1 MITTSVSQR
10 KVKREW
16 AWSAA
21 PVRSRRSGQ
30 QRRRRATSV
39 PLDVGGYF
47 SGRNNHFP
55 ELCVCVCDVCPSL
68 PMFVASRRYFLKE
81 KQKQRE
87 TDGRNSWND
96 FSIKIKV
103 EPHFWIF
110 FTYAP
115 FFCVFFFGLLGWVP
129 VPFGTRQNKTK
140 KKIKNKR
147 ELSTL
152 MEGSH
157 AAKYTP
163 RNMHCTRTQF
173 RPMATILRRLT
184 GLSVFQLTCT
194 VGPNNNNNNKKVT
207 KHKRKYGSWLAGS
220 THFGA
225 RQCQQKTH
233 PLFLPQPL
241 LFFWGGLLKRP
252 ILLFSGS
259 CRHYQPICCFFSRW
273 KNARQ
278 LPKLSG

>member
-1 MITTSVSQR
+1 
-10 KVKREW
+10 
-16 AWSAA
+16 
-21 PVRSRRSGQ
+21 
-30 QRRRRATSV
+30 
-39 PLDVGGYF
+39 
-47 SGRNNHFP
+47 
-55 ELCVCVCDVCPSL
+55 
-68 PMFVASRRYFLKE
+68 
-81 KQKQRE
+81 
-87 TDGRNSWND
+87 
-96 FSIKIKV
+96 
-103 EPHFWIF
+103 
-110 FTYAP
+110 
-115 FFCVFFFGLLGWVP
+115 
-129 VPFGTRQNKTK
+129 
-140 KKIKNKR
+140 
-147 ELSTL
+147 

-241 LFFWGGLLKRP
+241 LFFLGDFWNGQSFYFRVVVVIISRFAAFFPAGKMRVNSLNCRVKQKFKSHLIEQPTFNESRISWLIGEVCTTQLLSPVRSDWSLSTANSRGSLRP
-252 ILLFSGS
+252 LCGPMAADWLFLSS
-259 CRHYQPICCFFSRW
+259 CGEKTKCREF
-273 KNARQ
+273 
-278 LPKLSG
+278 